1 MTRGSGTVFGT
12 VLVANRGEIAVR
24 VMRTLRRLGIRAA
37 AVHSDADAGARHVRE
52 ADVAVR
58 IGPAESGARNS
69 EADVAARIGTPHS
82 RDAARSYL
90 DVAAILAAAR
100 AVGADA
106 VHPGYGFLAENAD
119 FAQACRDAG
128 LVFVGPPPAAIRAM
142 GDKISAKDL
151 VAAAGVPVVPGAHR
165 RGMTDADLA
174 AAAREVG
181 FPVLL
186 KPSAGGGGKGMRR
199 VEAAGELADAVAG
212 ARREA
217 VAAFGDGELLL
228 ERYVERPRHVEIQ
241 VLADAHGGC
250 VHLGER
256 ECSLQRRHQKV
267 VEEAPS
273 PLLTPA
279 QREAMGAAAVRAA
292 LACGY
297 EGAGTVEFVVPA
309 AEPGEHFFLEMN
321 TRLQVEHPVTELVTG
336 LDLVEEQLRVAA
348 GEPLRIAQDAV
359 VLRGHAVEARVYA
372 EDPARDFL
380 PTGGRVLLAV
390 EPAGDG
396 VRVDSGIATGDV
408 VGDGYDPMLAKVVA
422 WGEDRAAALRRLDAA
437 LAGTAVLGVTTNVA
451 FLRSL
456 LADPDV
462 AAGRLDTGLVGRRLD
477 ALVPRGVPDDVL
489 AVAALAR
496 QAARR
501 RPGATDPFDTLT
513 GWRLGGTAWTRELLQ
528 VPGHDPVP
536 VAVREGEVRVGEG
549 PVRTGSVAGFPPTDP
564 QSAIDGAT
572 LAVTLDGTVRR
583 WHGAPD
589 GEDLWLGLDGTA
601 WRVRAAVP
609 HPRGDTAAAAG
620 SGLLTSPMPGTVIA
634 VHVKPGDVVAAGQP
648 VVVVEAMKMEHVVR
662 ATAPGVVAEVPVEVG
677 ARVALDEPLVT
688 LEPTGEAR

>member
-1 MTRGSGTVFGT
+1 MFGT

-24 VMRTLRRLGIRAA
+24 VIRTLRRLGIRAA

-58 IGPAESGARNS
+58 IGPAAAALSYLDAGAL
-69 EADVAARIGTPHS
+69 VA
-82 RDAARSYL
+82 AARS
-90 DVAAILAAAR
+90 
-100 AVGADA
+100 VGAQA

-119 FAQACRDAG
+119 FAQAVRDAG
-128 LVFVGPPPAAIRAM
+128 LVWVGPPPAAIRAM
-142 GDKISAKDL
+142 GDKISAKQL
-151 VAAAGVPVVPGAHR
+151 VAAAGVPVVPGEHR
-165 RGMTDADLA
+165 PGMTDDDLVA
-174 AAAREVG
+174 AASRIG

-199 VEAAGELADAVAG
+199 VDEGASARDLAEAVAA

-217 VAAFGDGELLL
+217 VAAFGDGALLL
-228 ERYVERPRHVEIQ
+228 ERYVERPRHIEIQ
-241 VLADAHGGC
+241 VLADARGAC

-273 PLLTPA
+273 PLLSAA
-279 QREAMGAAAVRAA
+279 QREEMGAAAVRAA

-309 AEPGEHFFLEMN
+309 DRPGEHYFLEMN

-348 GEPLRIAQDAV
+348 GEPLRVTQDAV

-380 PTGGRVLLAV
+380 PTGGRVLLAT
-390 EPAGDG
+390 EPSSGLDG

-408 VGDGYDPMLAKVVA
+408 VGGDYDPMLAKVVA
-422 WGEDRAAALRRLDAA
+422 WGEDRATALRRLDAA

-451 FLRSL
+451 FLRAL

-477 ALVPRGVPDDVL
+477 DLVPGGPPADVA

-496 QAARR
+496 HARR
-501 RPGATDPFDTLT
+501 RATGSADPFDTLT

-528 VPGHDPVP
+528 VAGGEP
-536 VAVREGEVRVGEG
+536 VAVAVRDGEVRVGDG
-549 PVRTGSVAGFPPTDP
+549 PPRRAAVAVHGD
-564 QSAIDGAT
+564 A
-572 LAVTLDGTVRR
+572 LAVTLDGSTSR
-583 WHGAPD
+583 WLHAVDPGRD
-589 GEDLWLGLDGTA
+589 GGDLWLGLDGAA
-601 WRVRAAVP
+601 WRVHAVAP
-609 HPRGDTAAAAG
+609 RPRGDRGPAG
-620 SGLLTSPMPGTVIA
+620 GAGPLTSPMPGTVIA
-634 VHVKPGDVVAAGQP
+634 VHVKPGDVVEAGRP
-648 VVVVEAMKMEHVVR
+648 VAVVEAMKMEHAVR
-662 ATAPGVVAEVPVEVG
+662 AAVAGVVAEVLVEVG
-677 ARVALDEPLVT
+677 ARVALDAPLVVVKP
-688 LEPTGEAR
+688 EGDG

>member
-1 MTRGSGTVFGT
+1 MSERPAGLFTT

-24 VMRTLRRLGIRAA
+24 VIRTLRRLGIRAA
-37 AVHSDADAGARHVRE
+37 AVYSDADAGARHVRE

-58 IGPAESGARNS
+58 IGPAE
-69 EADVAARIGTPHS
+69 
-82 RDAARSYL
+82 AARSYL
-90 DVAAILAAAR
+90 DAAAVLAAAR
-100 AVGADA
+100 AVGAQA
-106 VHPGYGFLAENAD
+106 VHPGYGFLAENAA
-119 FAQACRDAG
+119 FAEACGAAG
-128 LVFVGPPPAAIRAM
+128 LVFVGPPPGAVRAM
-142 GDKISAKDL
+142 GDKISAKQL
-151 VAAAGVPVVPGAHR
+151 VSAAGVPVVPGEHR

-174 AAAREVG
+174 AAAARVG

-199 VEAAGELADAVAG
+199 VDDPGGLADAVAG

-228 ERYVERPRHVEIQ
+228 ERYVERPRHIEIQ
-241 VLADAHGGC
+241 VLADAHGAC

-267 VEEAPS
+267 IEEAPS
-273 PLLTPA
+273 PLLTA
-279 QREAMGAAAVRAA
+279 QQREAMGAAAVRAA

-297 EGAGTVEFVVPA
+297 EGAGTVEFVVPSDA
-309 AEPGEHFFLEMN
+309 PGEHFFLEMN

-348 GEPLRIAQDAV
+348 GQPLRVTQDAV

-372 EDPARDFL
+372 EDPARGFL

-390 EPAGDG
+390 EPGGDG
-396 VRVDSGIATGDV
+396 VRVDSGIETGSV
-408 VGDGYDPMLAKVVA
+408 VGGDYDPMLAKVVA

-437 LAGTAVLGVTTNVA
+437 LAGTAVLGVTTNVP

-462 AAGRLDTGLVGRRLD
+462 AAGRLDTGLVARRLE
-477 ALVPRGVPDDVL
+477 ALGPQGIPDDVL

-528 VPGHDPVP
+528 VPGRSGEVP
-536 VAVREGEVRVGEG
+536 VAVREGEVRVADG
-549 PVRTGSVAGFPPTDP
+549 PVRPA
-564 QSAIDGAT
+564 SAAAEGAA

-583 WHGAPD
+583 WWWAPD
-589 GEDLWLGLDGTA
+589 ADDLWLGLDGAA
-601 WRVRAAVP
+601 WQVRAVAP
-609 HPRGDTAAAAG
+609 HPRGDVTASAG
-620 SGLLTSPMPGTVIA
+620 AGPLTSPMPGTVIA
-634 VHVKPGDVVAAGQP
+634 VHVKPGDDVAPGQP
-648 VVVVEAMKMEHVVR
+648 VAVVEAMKMEHVVR
-662 ATAPGVVAEVPVEVG
+662 AAAPGVVAEVLAEVG
-677 ARVALDEPLVT
+677 ARVALDQPLVV
-688 LEPTGEAR
+688 LEPVREET